1 MPFRPFFGKMHLRGF
16 MKTVR
21 AAVSVILIW
30 GWVPFLGAQSQ
41 DVGRKT
47 YDYVVQKVAQKQGVE
62 PDLIHA
68 IIRAESNYNS
78 LAVSEKGAI
87 GLMQLMPAT
96 ANAYGV
102 NNFYDPEENIEGGT
116 KYLKDLI
123 KLYNGKTNLVLAAYN
138 AGQEAVKK
146 YKGIPPYPETRNYI
160 SRVQASFRKANI
172 RTRTIIYKY
181 YDGSGNLVL
190 TNDARLYAL
199 NKVN

>member
-1 MPFRPFFGKMHLRGF
+1 MMRSKGF
-16 MKTVR
+16 MRTARIAATV
-21 AAVSVILIW
+21 VVTM
-30 GWVPFLGAQSQ
+30 GWIFSLCALSQ

-47 YDYVVQKVAQKQGVE
+47 YDPVVRKVAQKYGVE
-62 PDLIHA
+62 SDLIHA

-78 LAVSEKGAI
+78 LAVSEKGAM

-96 ANAYGV
+96 AEAYGV
-102 NNFYDPEENIEGGT
+102 NDFYDPEENIEGGT

-123 KLYNGKTNLVLAAYN
+123 KLYDGKTNFVLAAYN

-160 SRVQASFRKANI
+160 SRIQSSYRKSTL
-172 RTRTIIYKY
+172 RTRTIIYKF
-181 YDGSGNLVL
+181 YDGNGNLVL

-199 NKVN
+199 NKAD

>member
-1 MPFRPFFGKMHLRGF
+1 MRTARIAATVVMTLGWALSLR
-16 MKTVR
+16 
-21 AAVSVILIW
+21 AL
-30 GWVPFLGAQSQ
+30 PQ
-41 DVGRKT
+41 DIGRKT
-47 YDYVVQKVAQKQGVE
+47 YDHVVRKVAQKHGIE

-68 IIRAESNYNS
+68 IIRAESNYDS
-78 LAVSEKGAI
+78 LAVSEKGAM

-123 KLYNGKTNLVLAAYN
+123 KLYGGKTILVLAAYN

-146 YKGIPPYPETRNYI
+146 YKGIPPYLETRNYI
-160 SRVQASFRKANI
+160 SRIQASFRKSNI
-172 RTRTIIYKY
+172 QTRTIIYRF

-190 TNDARLYAL
+190 TNDPRLYAL
-199 NKVN
+199 NKAD

>member
-1 MPFRPFFGKMHLRGF
+1 MRIARIAV
-16 MKTVR
+16 TVI
-21 AAVSVILIW
+21 ATL
-30 GWVPFLGAQSQ
+30 GWALSLCAQSQ

-47 YDYVVQKVAQKQGVE
+47 YDNVVRKVAQKHGVE

-68 IIRAESNYNS
+68 IIRAESNYDS
-78 LAVSEKGAI
+78 FAVSEKGAM

-96 ANAYGV
+96 ADAYAV

-123 KLYNGKTNLVLAAYN
+123 KLFDGNTNLVLAAYN

-160 SRVQASFRKANI
+160 SRIQASFRKSNI
-172 RTRTIIYKY
+172 RTRTIIYRF

-190 TNDARLYAL
+190 TNDPRLYAL
-199 NKVN
+199 NKAD